1 MTGTSSES
9 RGISSR
15 QQKLFE
21 ATLEQVRSL
30 GYRGDLLQRNYSFGD
45 WFASET
51 PLREAPAAAFGRTP
65 VAYDSACLALLLSN
79 GKSGKDLVIDYRAL
93 GAPLAFE
100 VRDDCVI
107 QWKVGRNRETT
118 EETLRIPPDA
128 LERIFRDN
136 EPSWHAQAVLRAKN
150 SSFDLGPRQLD
161 FIDLGLLPALESQIK
176 GKLDRLLHE
185 VVQDAIKTYKDAQ
198 GQSPDLR
205 LLFRLIFRILAAK
218 VLHDRRV
225 SGFTELPDPA
235 NSELALERVA
245 EYYDDPY
252 PLLQSRPTQTLVA
265 DKLWNQADF
274 QNLSVEV
281 LAYIYENTLV
291 DESVRRQLG
300 THSTPYSIARYI
312 LHHLPLQEIPV
323 DQRRVLEPCCGHA
336 IFLVSALQ
344 RLRELLPA
352 DMEPQQRHRYFVKML
367 KGFEI
372 DSFAL
377 EVAKMCLMLADFPNH
392 NGWKLENEDVFLS
405 KGFNSALQRA
415 RIVVC
420 NPPFEDFDTS
430 ERARYPNLRSVKK
443 PAEIL
448 YRVLDHLPVDGILGF
463 VLPHSFLDGSGYREI
478 RRALAE
484 RYCDMEL
491 VSLPDRVFEHSDA
504 ETVLLIGRRS
514 SPPRHGRSSVTL
526 TEVQDKDR
534 ETFLSSFA
542 YTRKDTDILT
552 PERAA
557 DSLAVTAMGEI
568 WERLAEYPK
577 LGKAGIHRGVEW
589 QAPFDPEKYLSPVP
603 KPGFKP
609 GVSSAAGHF
618 HAFLTPPTE
627 YLCVK
632 PECRKGNAFDL
643 PWDCTKVVMNAV
655 RVSRGPWRVA
665 AFADENG
672 LLFSQSFTCLWPPEG
687 WTAKSLAAVLNGP
700 VVNVF
705 IATHEKRHV
714 RKKTLKRVPLP
725 RLSSLDVEVIDR
737 LVDQF
742 VRHASSA
749 KDGRREVAREILL
762 KIDAQ
767 VLRGYNLPP
776 RLERQVLEFFRGKS
790 RPVPFDFGDY
800 YPANFSPHLPLW
812 MYISRD
818 LESCTAQRLIQE
830 TPEITDPVLVAALEE
845 VE

>member
-51 PLREAPAAAFGRTP
+51 PLREAPAVAFGRTP

-79 GKSGKDLVIDYRAL
+79 GKSGKDLVVDYRAL

-100 VRDDCVI
+100 VREDCVI
-107 QWKVGRNRETT
+107 QWKVGRSREAT
-118 EETLRIPPDA
+118 EAYLRISPDA

-136 EPSWHAQAVLRAKN
+136 ESSWHAQAVLRAKN
-150 SSFDLGPRQLD
+150 TGFDLGPRQLD
-161 FIDLGLLPALESQIK
+161 FIDLGLIPALEGQIQ
-176 GKLDRLLHE
+176 GKLDHLLRE
-185 VVQDAIKTYKDAQ
+185 VVQDAIKTHEDAI

-225 SGFTELPDPA
+225 RGFAELPDPA
-235 NSELALERVA
+235 DSGLALEKVA
-245 EYYDDPY
+245 EYYDDPH
-252 PLLQSRPTQTLVA
+252 PLLQNKPTQILIA
-265 DKLWNQADF
+265 DKLWNRADF

-300 THSTPYSIARYI
+300 THSTPYSIARYV
-312 LHHLPLQEIPV
+312 LHRLPIEEIPA

-344 RLRELLPA
+344 RLREILPA
-352 DMEPQQRHRYFVKML
+352 DMEHQQRHRYFVKML

-372 DSFAL
+372 DAFAL

-392 NGWKLENEDVFLS
+392 NGWRLENDDVFVS
-405 KGFNSALQRA
+405 KGFSSALRRA

-420 NPPFEDFDTS
+420 NPPFEDFTQS
-430 ERARYPNLRSVKK
+430 ERARYPDLRSVKK

-448 YRVLDHLPVDGILGF
+448 YRVLDHLPRDGMLGF
-463 VLPHSFLDGSGYREI
+463 VLPHSFLDGSSYREI
-478 RRALAE
+478 RKALAE
-484 RYCDMEL
+484 RYCDIEL
-491 VSLPDRVFEHSDA
+491 VSLPDRVFEHSDVEA
-504 ETVLLIGRRS
+504 ALLIGRRS
-514 SPPRHGRSSVTL
+514 SPAKNGRSSVTL
-526 TEVQDKDR
+526 TEVQDSDR
-534 ETFLSSFA
+534 ERFLSSFA
-542 YTRKDTDILT
+542 YTRKDTEVLT

-557 DSLAVTAMGEI
+557 DSLTVTALGEI
-568 WERLAEYPK
+568 WDRLAEHPK
-577 LGKAGIHRGVEW
+577 LGTADIHRGIEW
-589 QAPFDPEKYLSPVP
+589 TPPFSPEKYLSPVP
-603 KPGFKP
+603 KPGFQQ
-609 GVSSAAGHF
+609 GISSAAGHF
-618 HAFLTPPTE
+618 CAFLAPPTE

-632 PECRKGNAFDL
+632 PECRRGNAFDL
-643 PWDCTKVVMNAV
+643 PWNQPKVVMNAV

-665 AFADENG
+665 AFADEKG
-672 LLFSQSFTCLWPPEG
+672 LLFSQSFTCLWPSEG
-687 WTAKSLAAVLNGP
+687 WTVKSLAAVLNGP
-700 VVNVF
+700 VVNAF
-705 IATHEKRHV
+705 IATHEKMHI
-714 RKKTLKRVPLP
+714 RKKTLARIPLP
-725 RLSSLDVEVIDR
+725 RLGSLNFETIDR

-742 VRHASSA
+742 VKHASSA
-749 KDGRREVAREILL
+749 NDLRKEAAREILL
-762 KIDAQ
+762 EIDAQ
-767 VLRGYNLPP
+767 VLRSYNLPP
-776 RLERQVLEFFRGKS
+776 RLERQLLEFFRGKP
-790 RPVPFDFGDY
+790 RPVPFAFGDY
-800 YPANFSPHLPLW
+800 YPSDFSPYIPLW
-812 MYISRD
+812 IYISKD
-818 LESCTAQRLIQE
+818 LGLCTAQRLIRNA
-830 TPEITDPVLVAALEE
+830 PEITDPALVGVLEE